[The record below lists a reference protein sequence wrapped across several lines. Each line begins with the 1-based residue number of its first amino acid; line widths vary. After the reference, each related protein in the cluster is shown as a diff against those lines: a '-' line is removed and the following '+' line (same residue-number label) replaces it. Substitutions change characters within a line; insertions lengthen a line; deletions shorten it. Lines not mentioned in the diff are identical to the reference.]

1 MEIYPLF
8 QWSGHRDAVYALNQ
22 GTERRI
28 VSAGGDGTVA
38 VWDPAQP
45 QLPGRALCRLG
56 SGIYALQPPSPH
68 LNAWIIGSISG
79 EMHFI
84 YETEGAH
91 SAEHTDIHS
100 AAQSGEQSKGYSGGH
115 SRGRSAEHTDIHSAK
130 QSGEHSKGYSEGL
143 SEGHSAEHTDIHSA
157 EQSGEQSKGYSEGLS
172 EGRSAEQSGEHSKDY
187 SGGHLPGHPQVNSPD
202 RSRGS
207 KGLTGLY
214 SEAVGPQP
222 PSIGVHT
229 GKSPIHDV
237 QFMGHRLWSAHG
249 DGRLLR
255 WSMEN
260 RMPVIDQSIKI
271 SSGALRCLMPHPTAP
286 LIASGSSDGKIRLTD
301 ESGEL
306 IQVFEAHTLS
316 VFSLLFLV
324 GGKYLLSGSRDAH
337 LAVWETASGKLL
349 DHFPAHLGTLNQLV
363 AIPEC
368 GWVGSAGRDKEIR
381 LWDAHSLELR
391 KVINREHFPQ
401 HAHTHSVNCLFWMR
415 ENRLL
420 LSAGDD
426 RKIRGWQFGC

>member
-22 GTERRI
+22 GAEGTI

-38 VWDPAQP
+38 VWNPAQP

-56 SGIYALQPPSPH
+56 SGIYALQPPSAD
-68 LNAWIIGSISG
+68 LNAWIIGSIKG

-84 YETEGAH
+84 YET
-91 SAEHTDIHS
+91 AEAYVQDYLSRQPGENSPDHHEDHT
-100 AAQSGEQSKGYSGGH
+100 
-115 SRGRSAEHTDIHSAK
+115 
-130 QSGEHSKGYSEGL
+130 
-143 SEGHSAEHTDIHSA
+143 A
-157 EQSGEQSKGYSEGLS
+157 EQSGFHSHEQAGTPSKGSFG
-172 EGRSAEQSGEHSKDY
+172 DY
-187 SGGHLPGHPQVNSPD
+187 FAPHPQNKSHK
-202 RSRGS
+202 GS
-207 KGLTGLY
+207 GNLSDLTGQNT
-214 SEAVGPQP
+214 EANGALRL
-222 PSIGVHT
+222 ST
-229 GKSPIHDV
+229 GLPTGQAPIHDL

-255 WSMEN
+255 WSLES
-260 RMPVIDQSIKI
+260 RLPVIEQSKKI

-301 ESGEL
+301 ESGETVR
-306 IQVFEAHTLS
+306 VFEAHTLS

-337 LAVWETASGKLL
+337 LAVWETESGKML
-349 DHFPAHLGTLNQLV
+349 DRFPAHLGTLNQLV
-363 AIPEC
+363 SIPEC

-381 LWDAHSLELR
+381 LWDARSLELR
-391 KVINREHFPQ
+391 RVINRQHFPH
-401 HAHTHSVNCLFWMR
+401 HAHTHSVNRLFWMR
-415 ENRLL
+415 EKRIL

-426 RKIRGWQFGC
+426 RKIRGWQFG